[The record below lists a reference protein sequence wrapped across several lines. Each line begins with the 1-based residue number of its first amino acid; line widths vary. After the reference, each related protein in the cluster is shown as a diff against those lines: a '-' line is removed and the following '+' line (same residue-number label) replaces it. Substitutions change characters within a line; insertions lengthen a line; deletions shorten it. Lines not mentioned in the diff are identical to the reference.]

1 MADETADKTPAEA
14 AASSGAEGTAQVAG
28 ESTAETNARLI
39 AAYHTFIERQPHDG
53 YELVTVDE
61 DTYELRAE
69 HAVARICFWDEIV
82 EVMVLGAQKYDYPFH
97 LHFQL
102 REDDWEHAL
111 DLYGELVDALIAQD
125 HHHTTRVL
133 VVCTSG
139 MTSFMFAT
147 KMGTVAGELGLDYEF
162 AAVRLDKVYQEAV
175 SYDLILLAPQAVYLH
190 EKLADALRK
199 PVVDIPARVFG
210 SYNAIA
216 GIDLVQ
222 HTIEELEKPKP
233 AEPPATVPGAGD
245 STEDETADACVLAIV
260 VKQTAGTIEI
270 EWRVYDKGAVVLQEL
285 VTKSAPIGGGSRIGA
300 QFITPYDITDIIDT
314 ALAHET
320 YGRRIEVIGLAV
332 MGAVDHGVVSLPG
345 TMMDGAAAGSDLSA
359 RYGKPV
365 KVVNNVNAAAL
376 GWYGQQDEYQTVV
389 FHSQSRGM
397 LLGGQ
402 GIVIDGKLHEG
413 LFSQAGELQNF
424 YGTLREDGLSLSDPF
439 RSELWDTDRLT
450 ELLAKIFAVDIGVIA
465 PEAICVRSKLAC
477 EAEGISQALARYV
490 PVGKQPKIIMV
501 PHFTEYIFLGVRTL
515 AAEKL
520 KQVRWERVQSF
531 NLWQWR

>member
-1 MADETADKTPAEA
+1 MPDGRKAN
-14 AASSGAEGTAQVAG
+14 G
-28 ESTAETNARLI
+28 ESVAETNARLI
-39 AAYHTFIERQPHDG
+39 AAYHDFIERRPHDG
-53 YELVTVDE
+53 YELTALDG
-61 DTYELRAE
+61 DTYALTTE
-69 HAVARICFWDEIV
+69 HAEARICFWDEIV
-82 EVMVLGAQKYDYPFH
+82 EVMVLGTQKYDYPFH

-102 REDDWEHAL
+102 REDDWDHAL
-111 DLYGELVDALIAQD
+111 GLYGELVDALLAQE
-125 HHHTTRVL
+125 HHHTMRVL

-139 MTSFMFAT
+139 MTSFMFAS
-147 KMGTVAGELGLDYEF
+147 KMGDVAKGLGLDYEF
-162 AAVRLDKVYQEAV
+162 AAVRLDKVYQEAA
-175 SYDLILLAPQAVYLH
+175 SYDLILLAPQATYLH
-190 EKLADALRK
+190 EKLEVALQK

-216 GIDLVQ
+216 GLDLVQ

-233 AEPPATVPGAGD
+233 AELPTPDEGAGD
-245 STEDETADACVLAIV
+245 GIKEEASEGACVLAIV

-270 EWRVYDKGAVVLQEL
+270 EWRVYDKGALVLQEL
-285 VTKSAPIGGGSRIGA
+285 VTKSAPIGVDSRIGA

-345 TMMDGAAAGSDLSA
+345 TMMDGAAAESDLSA

-376 GWYGQQDEYQTVV
+376 GWYGQQDDYQTIV

-402 GIVIDGKLHEG
+402 GIVVDGKLHEG

-424 YGTLREDGLSLSDPF
+424 YGTLREDGLLLSDPF
-439 RSELWDTDRLT
+439 KTELWDTGQLT
-450 ELLAKIFAVDIGVIA
+450 ELLAKIFAIDIGVLA
-465 PEAICVRSKLAC
+465 PEAICVRSKLPCSAK
-477 EAEGISQALARYV
+477 AISQALARYV
-490 PVGKQPKIIMV
+490 PLERQPKIIEI
-501 PHFTEYIFLGVRTL
+501 PHFTEYVFLGVRAL

-520 KQVRWERVQSF
+520 KTVRWERVESF

>member
-1 MADETADKTPAEA
+1 MPDESK
-14 AASSGAEGTAQVAG
+14 AQSESVAK
-28 ESTAETNARLI
+28 TNARLI
-39 AAYHTFIERQPHDG
+39 AAYHDFIERQPHDEC
-53 YELVTVDE
+53 ELTALDK
-61 DTYELRAE
+61 DTYALRTE
-69 HAVARICFWDEIV
+69 HAEARICFWDEIV
-82 EVMVLGAQKYDYPFH
+82 EFVVLGTQKYDYPFH

-102 REDDWEHAL
+102 REDDWGHAL
-111 DLYGELVDALIAQD
+111 ELYGELVDALLAQE

-147 KMGTVAGELGLDYEF
+147 KMGDVAKGLGLDYEF

-190 EKLADALRK
+190 EKLAIALRK
-199 PVVDIPARVFG
+199 PIVDIPARVFG

-233 AEPPATVPGAGD
+233 AEPPAAAEDAADAGEDGVPG
-245 STEDETADACVLAIV
+245 DACVLAIV

-270 EWRVYDKGAVVLQEL
+270 EWRVYDKGALVLQEL

-345 TMMDGAAAGSDLSA
+345 TMMDGAAAESDLSA

-376 GWYGQQDEYQTVV
+376 GWYGQQDDYQTIV

-402 GIVIDGKLHEG
+402 GFVIDGKLHEG

-424 YGTLREDGLSLSDPF
+424 YSVLREDGLPLSDPF
-439 RSELWDTDRLT
+439 KTELWDTDQLT
-450 ELLAKIFAVDIGVIA
+450 ELLAKIFAIDIGVIA
-465 PEAICVRSKLAC
+465 PEAICVRSKLPCSA
-477 EAEGISQALARYV
+477 EAISRALARYV
-490 PVGKQPKIIMV
+490 PVEKQPKIIEI
-501 PHFTEYIFLGVRTL
+501 PHFTEYIFLGVRSL

-520 KQVRWERVQSF
+520 KTVRWERVQSF
-531 NLWQWR
+531 DLWQWR